1 MLVSRHVDLLE
12 MMVDQELTL
21 AASSTNPVDRRSL
34 LNDGP
39 AASAAADM
47 ANRLRGVRDAYAPIE
62 GGSSLG
68 ALLDAV
74 RSVGTTHQVDSLDES
89 DAILPPADA
98 SLEEVRAMLADDGLI
113 PG

>member
-1 MLVSRHVDLLE
+1 MIVRILGEGQFDVPDDALSALNEHDGAVESAIGSGDE
-12 MMVDQELTL
+12 
-21 AASSTNPVDRRSL
+21 AAFE
-34 LNDGP
+34 
-39 AASAAADM
+39 AA
-47 ANRLRGVRDAYAPIE
+47 
-62 GGSSLG
+62 LG